1 MKVVEKIAIAV
12 LVGILVYCIIRLIM
26 DIFTPTH
33 YYEEEGAQYET
44 RVFNGLVDHT
54 YRTKEPVIISSLL
67 NSNLI
72 NIKYGDKQRNAYSNT
87 NIFIQKN
94 KPINAR

>member
-12 LVGILVYCIIRLIM
+12 LVGILVYCIIRLMI
-26 DIFTPTH
+26 DIFTPTY

-54 YRTKEPVIISSLL
+54 YRTKKPVSVRALTNATTVRIY
-67 NSNLI
+67 
-72 NIKYGDKQRNAYSNT
+72 YGEEKENFYSTT